1 MAYRKT
7 EVTKSRRSDF
17 SAHFSD
23 DETTSAPGSPR
34 RPKTSN
40 FKSSGTTYCRFGS
53 SSLYYDSDDDDDYKH
68 PRHKD
73 DKEKEWRKDFDD
85 DDDDD
90 DYKQP
95 RGRDDKEKEWREGAW
110 LDEAIRKSMDN
121 VERYLKEMKIL
132 MADDDYNHDEW
143 LDIKVNVNIEIRL
156 LDRMRKD
163 RDDWYGTGRG

>member
-7 EVTKSRRSDF
+7 EVTKSQRSDF

-23 DETTSAPGSPR
+23 DEKTSAPGSPR

-40 FKSSGTTYCRFGS
+40 FKSSGKTYCRFGS
-53 SSLYYDSDDDDDYKH
+53 SSFYYDSDDDDDYKQPH
-68 PRHKD
+68 
-73 DKEKEWRKDFDD
+73 DKEKERRKDFDD

-90 DYKQP
+90 VDDDVDYKQP

-110 LDEAIRKSMDN
+110 LDEAIWKSMDN

-132 MADDDYNHDEW
+132 MADDDYNHDE
-143 LDIKVNVNIEIRL
+143 
-156 LDRMRKD
+156 
-163 RDDWYGTGRG
+163 